1 VGEWVGLGWGMR
13 DHEIIMRRGEGR
25 SPGTMMSMGSR
36 LIPSIMAAGAGAG
49 NNNNNSN
56 APGNTS
62 SSTPGTTTLVPGI
75 SGASIPPNP
84 PLAAAAVITSNAGD
98 RHGHHHHHHAL
109 TTVNNLPVV
118 VTGLPLHGINGGGGG
133 GGGGS
138 NVGGGVEGVA
148 VGLARI
154 KLWEIALEDGV
165 ASGVYT
171 RAVESLSA
179 SLARNNAAVIE
190 LSAEDAALVRCA
202 LESAKLYFRSRAQ
215 AARGWSSSDWIK
227 RSGYLSAP
235 SRDMYLYRAGR

>member
-1 VGEWVGLGWGMR
+1 
-13 DHEIIMRRGEGR
+13 
-25 SPGTMMSMGSR
+25 MMSMGSR
-36 LIPSIMAAGAGAG
+36 LIPSIMAAGAGN

-62 SSTPGTTTLVPGI
+62 SSTPSTTTLVPGI
-75 SGASIPPNP
+75 SGASIPPNT
-84 PLAAAAVITSNAGD
+84 PLAAAAAVITSNAGD
-98 RHGHHHHHHAL
+98 RHGHHHHHAL

-118 VTGLPLHGINGGGGG
+118 VTGLPLHGINGGGG

-215 AARGWSSSDWIK
+215 AARGWSSSDWLK